1 MTLQGKKILITG
13 ATGGLGRSMCE
24 EFLLA
29 GNSIALLGRSWKKL
43 VGLKNQLLLSATQGQ
58 KIESYICDLSD
69 EDSVLKMI
77 SDVKGEFGNID
88 VIVNAAALFP
98 VSSVEETTT
107 EEFKNC
113 MKVNVESPF
122 VIIREFV
129 SGMKQQKWGRIVNIA
144 SSSAY
149 GGAPMTSTYC
159 TSKHALLGLSR
170 SLFKELKQDGVRVYC
185 ISPGSIQT
193 DMGKEVEKLGQI
205 YDTFMTPQD
214 VAKYTHH
221 VISYDGHMVSE
232 EVRLNRM
239 FVQ

>member
-13 ATGGLGRSMCE
+13 AYGGLGRAMCE

-29 GNSIALLGRSWKKL
+29 GNSVAL
-43 VGLKNQLLLSATQGQ
+43 VGRDWNKLLKLKNELLTTATQGQ
-58 KIESYICDLSD
+58 KIEFYVCELSD
-69 EDSVLKMI
+69 SESVLKMT
-77 SDVKGEFGNID
+77 SAVKNDFDHID
-88 VIVNAAALFP
+88 VIINAAAIFP
-98 VSSVEETTT
+98 VSSIENTTT
-107 EEFKNC
+107 KDFQDC

-122 VIIREFV
+122 VIIREFLE
-129 SGMKQQKWGRIVNIA
+129 GMKESKWGRIVNIA

-149 GGAPMTSTYC
+149 GGAPKTSAYC
-159 TSKHALLGLSR
+159 ASKHALLGLSR
-170 SLFKELKQDGVRVYC
+170 TLFKELKQDGVRVYC

-193 DMGKEVEKLGQI
+193 PMGEEVEKLGQI

-221 VISYDGHMVSE
+221 VISYDGQMISE

>member
-1 MTLQGKKILITG
+1 MTLQGKNILITG
-13 ATGGLGRSMCE
+13 AYGGLGKSMCE
-24 EFLLA
+24 EFLKT
-29 GNSIALLGRSWKKL
+29 GNNVVLVGRDWKKL
-43 VGLKNQLLLSATQGQ
+43 LNLKDELSLIAMKEQ
-58 KIESYICDLSD
+58 KIGTYVCELSD
-69 EDSVLKMI
+69 SESVLSMTSTIKN
-77 SDVKGEFGNID
+77 DFGNID
-88 VIVNAAALFP
+88 VVVNAAATFP
-98 VSSVEETTT
+98 ISSIEDMTTKD
-107 EEFKNC
+107 FQNC

-122 VIIREFV
+122 VIIREFLP
-129 SGMKQQKWGRIVNIA
+129 GMKKNQWGRIVNIA

-149 GGAPMTSTYC
+149 GGSPKTSAYC
-159 TSKHALLGLSR
+159 ASKHALLGLSR

-205 YDTFMTPQD
+205 YDTFMTSQD

-221 VISYDGHMVSE
+221 VISYDGHMISE